1 MAASEIRRAI
11 VGNIPDCLRNCV
23 NKEYFM
29 RSSSGGMI
37 NSLNN
42 NITAS
47 IFNSSSS
54 SSSNNMGA
62 STASGANLPV
72 AAAVAQ
78 LMEGKVTDFSAIK
91 QRLR

>member
-54 SSSNNMGA
+54 SSNNMGA

>member
-47 IFNSSSS
+47 LFNSSSS
-54 SSSNNMGA
+54 NSNNVGA
-62 STASGANLPV
+62 STATSVNLPV
-72 AAAVAQ
+72 ATAVAQ
-78 LMEGKVTDFSAIK
+78 LMEGKVTDFSTV
-91 QRLR
+91 R